1 MFLLTN
7 HIRFYV
13 TIRKLNFK
21 FTNLFNKSY
30 KKLICLFINFLKVQS
45 FNFI

>member
-1 MFLLTN
+1 MFLFIN

-21 FTNLFNKSY
+21 FTNLFDKSY
-30 KKLICLFINFLKVQS
+30 KKLIFLFINLLKVQS